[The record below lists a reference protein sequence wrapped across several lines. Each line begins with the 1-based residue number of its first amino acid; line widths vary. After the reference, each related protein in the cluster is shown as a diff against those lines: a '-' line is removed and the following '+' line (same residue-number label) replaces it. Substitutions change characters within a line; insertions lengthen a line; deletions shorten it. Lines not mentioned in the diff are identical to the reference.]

1 MFQTVS
7 YKHFMDVCCDCH
19 ESGNMD
25 MRIINVGYVTKRLY
39 PKRIKFKFRIYA

>member
-1 MFQTVS
+1 MLQIVS
-7 YKHFMDVCCDCH
+7 YKHFIDVCCDCH

-25 MRIINVGYVTKRLY
+25 TGIINLGYVAKHLY